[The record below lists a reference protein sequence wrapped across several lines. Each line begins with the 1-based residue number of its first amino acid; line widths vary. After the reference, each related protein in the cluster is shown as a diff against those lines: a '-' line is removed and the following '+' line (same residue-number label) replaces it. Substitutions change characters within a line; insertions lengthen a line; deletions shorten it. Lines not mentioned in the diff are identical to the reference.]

1 MIYPKTISVRVRT
14 KPEQII
20 KAYTLSPNETY
31 NINMTDLASAIAVIL
46 FVRAIYT
53 PQATAGIRVRWLY
66 SPDGVHYDSPEE
78 AEASG
83 NYTDLGYV
91 PGNSRQKTIIIPV
104 LSPYLRIQIINKDP
118 SNPTTIDVWSAT
130 MG

>member
-1 MIYPKTISVRVRT
+1 MFYPKTISIRVRA

-20 KAYTLSPNETY
+20 RAYNLPPNETY

-46 FVRAIYT
+46 FVRVIYT

-104 LSPYLRIQIINKDP
+104 LSPYLRIQIINKDL
-118 SNPTTIDVWSAT
+118 SNPTTIDVWST
-130 MG
+130 TVG